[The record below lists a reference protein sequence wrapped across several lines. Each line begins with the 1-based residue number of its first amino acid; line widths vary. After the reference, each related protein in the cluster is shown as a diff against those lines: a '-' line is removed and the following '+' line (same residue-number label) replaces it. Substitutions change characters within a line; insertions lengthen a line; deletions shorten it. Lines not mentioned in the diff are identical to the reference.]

1 VKKARSCPSVLL
13 LTKNSLSM
21 LDKFLQRSWQEWI
34 SSLPVFLLLITIV
47 FAGNGEKIH
56 AQLLKAGESIW
67 QDYFTLRGDIPIPDC
82 NVNPDIELELNK
94 LAAETDKLDDLF
106 DDQPFDREAARASLE
121 GARQLCVKK
130 HQLAQQNRARV
141 TPAVIVFRSLE
152 TSVAAIS
159 IFAFEKSRFM
169 LALMLFICAITCTV
183 KQRHIAFRPIIT
195 QLDNRISCAAQLLGN
210 LILVISAWVYRIIV
224 YHSSA
229 VVDHPEIY
237 PTVILGFLI
246 LCGIN
251 LYQLAK
257 PPQGIKPGGK
267 LRNALSAIPLYI
279 IMAIGAGSYFF
290 LVEGNAAGL
299 AIFFSLLFDQA
310 GLFLNI
316 GLYIWVGMLL
326 AQTCLGE
333 LVFYILRPWHMS
345 PELLAFVAI
354 VIMAVP
360 TAYTGASGIIII
372 ALGAT
377 VYKEL
382 RRVGARRQLAL
393 ATTAMTGSVAV
404 VLRPCLL
411 VVMIA
416 ALNKEVVT
424 DQLFSWG
431 LKTFMTS
438 IVVFFLIMLISKREK
453 ILIAPLPGA
462 FMSSL
467 KMLGKL
473 LPYASIT
480 LSIVL
485 GYIYLLNA
493 YLDEFSAPIIL
504 PVIILS
510 LVIYEK
516 LFAYNPL
523 TDRREQK
530 IHNLEYEIRYATSE
544 ATIHIGALL
553 MLMALSFVLGGVIE
567 RSELLNALPEYF
579 GSIWT
584 TLGFLIVVLV
594 GIGAL
599 MDPYGAVVLVSG
611 TAAQIAY
618 KNGINPIHF
627 WMMALVAFEVGYL
640 SPPVAL
646 NQLLSRQAVGEREVA
661 KAALEGDSFW
671 YRNEKT
677 LLPLVTM
684 GTTLIL
690 VAIVPILVG
699 LYFAS

>member
-1 VKKARSCPSVLL
+1 
-13 LTKNSLSM
+13 M
-21 LDKFLQRSWQEWI
+21 LDKFLQRSWQEWV

-47 FAGNGEKIH
+47 FAGNGEKLH

-67 QDYFTLRGDIPIPDC
+67 HDYFTLRGDIPIPAC
-82 NVNPDIELELNK
+82 NVNPDIELELNR
-94 LAAETDKLDDLF
+94 LATETDKLDELF
-106 DDQPFDREAARASLE
+106 ADQPFDREQARISLE
-121 GARQLCVKK
+121 SARQLCVKK
-130 HQLAQQNRARV
+130 HQLAQQNRARI
-141 TPAVIVFRSLE
+141 TPSVIVFRSIE

-159 IFAFEKSRFM
+159 IFAFKNDRFI
-169 LALMLFICAITCTV
+169 LALMVFICAITCAV
-183 KQRHIAFRPIIT
+183 RQRHIAFRLVTT
-195 QLDNRISCAAQLLGN
+195 QLDNRIACTAQLLGN
-210 LILVISAWVYRIIV
+210 LILVISAWVYRNSV
-224 YHSSA
+224 YQSSA

-237 PTVILGFLI
+237 PTVIIGFLA

-257 PPQGIKPGGK
+257 PRQGIKPGGK
-267 LRNALSAIPLYI
+267 LINALATIPLYI
-279 IMAIGAGSYFF
+279 LMSIGAGSYFF

-333 LVFYILRPWHMS
+333 LVFYILRPWNMS

-372 ALGAT
+372 AMGAT

-438 IVVFFLIMLISKREK
+438 IVVFFLVMLISRREK
-453 ILIAPLPGA
+453 ILIAPLPDA
-462 FMSSL
+462 LKSSL
-467 KMLGKL
+467 NMLVNL

-480 LSIVL
+480 LAIVL

-493 YLDEFSAPIIL
+493 YLDEFSAPVIL

-523 TDRREQK
+523 VDRQEQK
-530 IHNLEYEIRYATSE
+530 IHNLEYEIRFATSE
-544 ATIHIGALL
+544 ATVHIGALL

-599 MDPYGAVVLVSG
+599 MDPYGAVVLVTG
-611 TAAQIAY
+611 TVAQIAY

-646 NQLLSRQAVGEREVA
+646 NQLLSRQAVGQKEVA
-661 KAALEGDSFW
+661 KGALEGDSFW
-671 YRNEKT
+671 YRHEKT

-684 GTTLIL
+684 GTTLLL
-690 VAIVPILVG
+690 VSIVPILVG
-699 LYFAS
+699 LYFAP

>member
-1 VKKARSCPSVLL
+1 MRKAHSYRNVLL
-13 LTKNSLSM
+13 LIKNNLSM
-21 LDKFLQRSWQEWI
+21 LDKFLQRSWQEWV

-67 QDYFTLRGDIPIPDC
+67 HDYFTLRGDIPIPAC

-106 DDQPFDREAARASLE
+106 TDQPFDREAARVSLE

-130 HQLAQQNRARV
+130 HQLAQQNRARI

-159 IFAFEKSRFM
+159 IFAFKKDRFI
-169 LALMLFICAITCTV
+169 LALMVFICAITCAV
-183 KQRHIAFRPIIT
+183 RQRHIAFRPVT
-195 QLDNRISCAAQLLGN
+195 TLLDNRISCAAQLLGN
-210 LILVISAWVYRIIV
+210 LILVISAWVYRNSV
-224 YHSSA
+224 YQSSA

-237 PTVILGFLI
+237 PTVIIGFLA

-257 PPQGIKPGGK
+257 PRQGIKPGGK
-267 LRNALSAIPLYI
+267 LINALAAIPLYI

-333 LVFYILRPWHMS
+333 LVFYILRPWRMS

-438 IVVFFLIMLISKREK
+438 IVVFFLVMLISKREK

-467 KMLGKL
+467 KMLVKL
-473 LPYASIT
+473 LPYAAIT

-493 YLDEFSAPIIL
+493 YLDEFSAPVIL

-523 TDRREQK
+523 ADRREQK

-553 MLMALSFVLGGVIE
+553 ML
-567 RSELLNALPEYF
+567 N
-579 GSIWT
+579 
-584 TLGFLIVVLV
+584 
-594 GIGAL
+594 GAFFCIRWC
-599 MDPYGAVVLVSG
+599 Y
-611 TAAQIAY
+611 
-618 KNGINPIHF
+618 
-627 WMMALVAFEVGYL
+627 
-640 SPPVAL
+640 
-646 NQLLSRQAVGEREVA
+646 
-661 KAALEGDSFW
+661 
-671 YRNEKT
+671 
-677 LLPLVTM
+677 
-684 GTTLIL
+684 
-690 VAIVPILVG
+690 
-699 LYFAS
+699 

>member
-1 VKKARSCPSVLL
+1 MFC
-13 LTKNSLSM
+13 
-21 LDKFLQRSWQEWI
+21 KFPQRSLQEWV

-47 FAGNGEKIH
+47 FAGNCEKIH
-56 AQLLKAGESIW
+56 AQLLKVGESIW
-67 QDYFTLRGDIPIPDC
+67 HDYFTLRGDIPIPSC

-94 LAAETDKLDDLF
+94 LAAETDKLDELF
-106 DDQPFDREAARASLE
+106 TDQTFDREAARTSLE

-130 HQLAQQNRARV
+130 HQLARQNQARI
-141 TPAVIVFRSLE
+141 TPAVIAFSSLE
-152 TSVAAIS
+152 ASVAAMS
-159 IFAFEKSRFM
+159 IFAFEKNRFI
-169 LALMLFICAITCTV
+169 LALMVFICAITCAV
-183 KQRHIAFRPIIT
+183 RQRHIAFRPVIT
-195 QLDNRISCAAQLLGN
+195 LLDNRISSVAQLSGN
-210 LILVISAWVYRIIV
+210 LILVISAWVYRNSV
-224 YHSSA
+224 YQSSA

-237 PTVILGFLI
+237 PTVIIGFLA

-257 PPQGIKPGGK
+257 PRQGIKPGGK
-267 LRNALSAIPLYI
+267 LINALLSIPLFI
-279 IMAIGAGSYFF
+279 MMAIVAGSYFF

-310 GLFLNI
+310 NLFLNI

-372 ALGAT
+372 AMGAT

-438 IVVFFLIMLISKREK
+438 IVVFFLIMLVSKREK
-453 ILIAPLPGA
+453 ILIAPLPNA
-462 FMSSL
+462 LKSSL
-467 KMLGKL
+467 KMLVSL
-473 LPYASIT
+473 LPYAAIT

-493 YLDEFSAPIIL
+493 YLDEFSAPVIL
-504 PVIILS
+504 PVIILC

-523 TDRREQK
+523 ADRREQK
-530 IHNLEYEIRYATSE
+530 MHNLEYEIRFATSE

-584 TLGFLIVVLV
+584 TLGFLIAVLV
-594 GIGAL
+594 GIGAV

-611 TAAQIAY
+611 TVAQIAY

-646 NQLLSRQAVGEREVA
+646 NQLLSRQAVGQKEVA
-661 KAALEGDSFW
+661 KGALEGDSFW
-671 YRNEKT
+671 YRHERT

-684 GTTLIL
+684 GTTLLL

>member
-1 VKKARSCPSVLL
+1 
-13 LTKNSLSM
+13 M
-21 LDKFLQRSWQEWI
+21 LDKFLQRSWQEWV

-47 FAGNGEKIH
+47 FAGNGEKLH

-67 QDYFTLRGDIPIPDC
+67 HDYFTLRGDIPIPAC
-82 NVNPDIELELNK
+82 NVNPDIELELNR
-94 LAAETDKLDDLF
+94 LATETDKLDELF
-106 DDQPFDREAARASLE
+106 ADQPFDREQARISLE
-121 GARQLCVKK
+121 SARQLCVKK
-130 HQLAQQNRARV
+130 HQLAQQNRARI
-141 TPAVIVFRSLE
+141 TPSVIVFRSIE

-159 IFAFEKSRFM
+159 IFAFKNDRFI
-169 LALMLFICAITCTV
+169 LALMVFICAITCAV
-183 KQRHIAFRPIIT
+183 RQRHIAFRLVTT
-195 QLDNRISCAAQLLGN
+195 QLDNRIACTAQLLGN
-210 LILVISAWVYRIIV
+210 LILVISAWVYRNSV
-224 YHSSA
+224 YQSSA

-237 PTVILGFLI
+237 PTVIIGFLA

-257 PPQGIKPGGK
+257 PRQGIKPGGK
-267 LRNALSAIPLYI
+267 LINALATIPLYI
-279 IMAIGAGSYFF
+279 LMSIGAGSYFF
-290 LVEGNAAGL
+290 LVEGNVAGL

-333 LVFYILRPWHMS
+333 LVFYILRPWNMS

-372 ALGAT
+372 AMGAT

-438 IVVFFLIMLISKREK
+438 IVVFFLVMLISRREK
-453 ILIAPLPGA
+453 ILIAPLPDA
-462 FMSSL
+462 LKSSL
-467 KMLGKL
+467 NMLVNL

-480 LSIVL
+480 LAIVL

-493 YLDEFSAPIIL
+493 YLDEFSAPVIL

-523 TDRREQK
+523 VDRQEQK
-530 IHNLEYEIRYATSE
+530 IHNLEYEIRFATSE
-544 ATIHIGALL
+544 ATVHIGALL

-599 MDPYGAVVLVSG
+599 MDPYGAVVLVTG
-611 TAAQIAY
+611 TVAQIAY

-646 NQLLSRQAVGEREVA
+646 NQLLSRQAVGQKEVA
-661 KAALEGDSFW
+661 KGALEGDSFW
-671 YRNEKT
+671 YRHEKT

-684 GTTLIL
+684 GTTLLL
-690 VAIVPILVG
+690 VSIVPILVG

>member
-1 VKKARSCPSVLL
+1 
-13 LTKNSLSM
+13 M
-21 LDKFLQRSWQEWI
+21 LDKYLQRSWQEWI
-34 SSLPVFLLLITIV
+34 STLPVFLLLIIII

-67 QDYFTLRGDIPIPDC
+67 HEYFTLRGDIPIPEC

-94 LAAETDKLDDLF
+94 LASETDKLDDLF
-106 DDQPFDREAARASLE
+106 ADQPFDRAAARASLE

-130 HQLAQQNRARV
+130 HQLAQQNRARI

-152 TSVAAIS
+152 TTVAATS
-159 IFAFEKSRFM
+159 IFAFEKSRFI
-169 LALMLFICAITCTV
+169 LALMVFICAITCAI
-183 KQRHIAFRPIIT
+183 KQRHIAFRPVT
-195 QLDNRISCAAQLLGN
+195 TLLDNRISNAAQLLGN
-210 LILVISAWVYRIIV
+210 LILAISAWVYRTSV
-224 YHSSA
+224 YQSSA
-229 VVDHPEIY
+229 IVDHPEIY
-237 PTVILGFLI
+237 PTVIIGFLA

-257 PPQGIKPGGK
+257 PRQGIKPGGK
-267 LRNALSAIPLYI
+267 LINALATVPLFI
-279 IMAIGAGSYFF
+279 IMALAAGSYFF

-310 GLFLNI
+310 NLFLNI

-333 LVFYILRPWHMS
+333 LVFYILRPWQMS

-354 VIMAVP
+354 VIMAIP

-411 VVMIA
+411 VVMIS

-438 IVVFFLIMLISKREK
+438 IVVFFIVMLISKREK

-473 LPYASIT
+473 LPYAYIT
-480 LSIVL
+480 LSIIL
-485 GYIYLLNA
+485 IYIYLLNA
-493 YLDEFSAPIIL
+493 YLDEFSAPVIL

-510 LVIYEK
+510 LVVYEK

-523 TDRREQK
+523 SDRREQK

-544 ATIHIGALL
+544 ASIHIGALL

-584 TLGFLIVVLV
+584 TLCFLIVVLV

-661 KAALEGDSFW
+661 KGALEGDSFW
-671 YRNEKT
+671 YRHERT

-690 VAIVPILVG
+690 VAIVPVLVN
-699 LYFAS
+699 LYFAP

>member
-1 VKKARSCPSVLL
+1 
-13 LTKNSLSM
+13 
-21 LDKFLQRSWQEWI
+21 
-34 SSLPVFLLLITIV
+34 LLLITII

-67 QDYFTLRGDIPIPDC
+67 HDYFTLRGDIPTPAC

-106 DDQPFDREAARASLE
+106 ADKPFDREAARVSLE

-130 HQLAQQNRARV
+130 HHLAQQAQARI
-141 TPAVIVFRSLE
+141 TPSVIVFRSLE
-152 TSVAAIS
+152 TRVAAIS
-159 IFAFEKSRFM
+159 TFAFEKNRFI
-169 LALMLFICAITCTV
+169 LALMVFICAITCAAR
-183 KQRHIAFRPIIT
+183 QRHIAFRPVT
-195 QLDNRISCAAQLLGN
+195 TLLDSRIACAAQLVGN
-210 LILVISAWVYRIIV
+210 LILVISAWAYRNSVYQ
-224 YHSSA
+224 SSA
-229 VVDHPEIY
+229 IVDHPEIY
-237 PTVILGFLI
+237 PTIILGFLA

-257 PPQGIKPGGK
+257 PRQGIKPGGK
-267 LRNALSAIPLYI
+267 LINGFAAIPLYT

-290 LVEGNAAGL
+290 LVEGNTAGL

-333 LVFYILRPWHMS
+333 LVFYILRPWRMS

-438 IVVFFLIMLISKREK
+438 IVVFFLVMLISKREK

-467 KMLGKL
+467 KMLVKF
-473 LPYASIT
+473 LPYAAIT

-493 YLDEFSAPIIL
+493 YLDEFSAPVIL

-516 LFAYNPL
+516 LFAYNSL

-530 IHNLEYEIRYATSE
+530 IHNLEYEIRFATSE

-553 MLMALSFVLGGVIE
+553 MLMALSFVVGGVIE
-567 RSELLNALPEYF
+567 RSEVLNALPEYF

-661 KAALEGDSFW
+661 KAALEGDNFW
-671 YRNEKT
+671 YRHEKT

-684 GTTLIL
+684 GTTLLL
-690 VAIVPILVG
+690 VAVVPILVG

>member
-1 VKKARSCPSVLL
+1 
-13 LTKNSLSM
+13 M
-21 LDKFLQRSWQEWI
+21 LNKYLQRNWQEWL
-34 SSLPVFLLLITIV
+34 SSLPVFLLLITII

-67 QDYFTLRGDIPIPDC
+67 HDYFTLRGDIPIPDC

-94 LAAETDKLDDLF
+94 LAGETDNLDDLF
-106 DDQPFDREAARASLE
+106 ADQPFDREAARVSLE

-130 HQLAQQNRARV
+130 HQLAQQNRARI
-141 TPAVIVFRSLE
+141 TPSVIVFRTIE

-159 IFAFEKSRFM
+159 IFAFEKSRFI
-169 LALMLFICAITCTV
+169 LALMVFICAITCAFR
-183 KQRHIAFRPIIT
+183 QRHIAFRAVTT
-195 QLDNRISCAAQLLGN
+195 QLDNRISCSAQLLGN
-210 LILVISAWVYRIIV
+210 LILVISAWVYRTSV
-224 YHSSA
+224 YKSSA
-229 VVDHPEIY
+229 IVDHPEIY
-237 PTVILGFLI
+237 PTVIIGFLA
-246 LCGIN
+246 LCAIN

-257 PPQGIKPGGK
+257 PQTGIKPGGK
-267 LRNALSAIPLYI
+267 ILNALPTIPLYI
-279 IMAIGAGSYFF
+279 IMAIVAGSYFF

-333 LVFYILRPWHMS
+333 LVFYVLRPWRMS

-438 IVVFFLIMLISKREK
+438 IVVFFLVMLISKREK
-453 ILIAPLPGA
+453 VLIAPLPGA

-493 YLDEFSAPIIL
+493 YLDEFSAPVIL

-523 TDRREQK
+523 SDRREQK

-579 GSIWT
+579 GSVWT

-646 NQLLSRQAVGEREVA
+646 NQLLARQAVGEKEVA
-661 KAALEGDSFW
+661 KGLLEGDSFW
-671 YRNEKT
+671 YRHEKT

-690 VAIVPILVG
+690 VAIVPVLVG
-699 LYFAS
+699 LYFA

>member
-1 VKKARSCPSVLL
+1 MSG
-13 LTKNSLSM
+13 
-21 LDKFLQRSWQEWI
+21 KFLQRSRQEWV

-67 QDYFTLRGDIPIPDC
+67 HNYFSLRGDIPIPAC

-94 LAAETDKLDDLF
+94 LAGETDKLDELF
-106 DDQPFDREAARASLE
+106 TDQPFDREAARVSLE
-121 GARQLCVKK
+121 SARQLCVKK
-130 HQLAQQNRARV
+130 HQLAQQNRARI
-141 TPAVIVFRSLE
+141 TPAVIVFRGIE

-159 IFAFEKSRFM
+159 IFAFKNDRII
-169 LALMLFICAITCTV
+169 LALMVFICAVTCAFR
-183 KQRHIAFRPIIT
+183 QRHIAFRLVT
-195 QLDNRISCAAQLLGN
+195 TRLDNHISSAAQLLGN
-210 LILVISAWVYRIIV
+210 LILVISAWVYRTSV
-224 YHSSA
+224 YQSSA
-229 VVDHPEIY
+229 VVDHPEIF
-237 PTVILGFLI
+237 PVVIIGFLTLGGVNI
-246 LCGIN
+246 
-251 LYQLAK
+251 YQLAK
-257 PPQGIKPGGK
+257 PRQGLKPGGK
-267 LRNALSAIPLYI
+267 LVNALAAIPLYI
-279 IMAIGAGSYFF
+279 IMAIGAASYFF

-333 LVFYILRPWHMS
+333 LVFYILRPWNMS
-345 PELLAFVAI
+345 PELLAFMAI

-438 IVVFFLIMLISKREK
+438 IGVFFLVMLITKREK

-462 FMSSL
+462 FKSSL
-467 KMLGKL
+467 KMLLKL
-473 LPYASIT
+473 LPYAAIT
-480 LSIVL
+480 LAIVS
-485 GYIYLLNA
+485 GYIYFLNA
-493 YLDEFSAPIIL
+493 YLDEFSAPVIL

-523 TDRREQK
+523 ADRREQK
-530 IHNLEYEIRYATSE
+530 MHNLEYEIRFATSE

-567 RSELLNALPEYF
+567 RSELINALPEYF

-584 TLGFLIVVLV
+584 TLGFLLVVLV

-671 YRNEKT
+671 YRHEKT

-684 GTTLIL
+684 GTTLLL
-690 VAIVPILVG
+690 VAVVPILAG

>member
-1 VKKARSCPSVLL
+1 
-13 LTKNSLSM
+13 M
-21 LDKFLQRSWQEWI
+21 LDKYLQRSWQEWA
-34 SSLPVFLLLITIV
+34 STLPVFLLLITII

-67 QDYFTLRGDIPIPDC
+67 HDYFTLRGDIPIPDC

-94 LAAETDKLDDLF
+94 LAGKTDKLDELF
-106 DDQPFDREAARASLE
+106 ADKPFDREAARVSLE

-130 HQLAQQNRARV
+130 HQLAQQNRARI

-159 IFAFEKSRFM
+159 IFAFEKSRFI
-169 LALMLFICAITCTV
+169 LALMVFICAITCAV
-183 KQRHIAFRPIIT
+183 SQRHIAFRPVT
-195 QLDNRISCAAQLLGN
+195 TRLDNRISCAAQLLGN
-210 LILVISAWVYRIIV
+210 LILVISAWVYRTSV
-224 YHSSA
+224 YQSSA
-229 VVDHPEIY
+229 IVDHPEIY
-237 PTVILGFLI
+237 PTVIFGFLA

-257 PPQGIKPGGK
+257 PRQNIKPGGK
-267 LRNALSAIPLYI
+267 LINAFATIPLYI
-279 IMAIGAGSYFF
+279 MMAIAAGSYFF
-290 LVEGNAAGL
+290 LVEDNAAGL

-310 GLFLNI
+310 NLFLNI

-326 AQTCLGE
+326 AQTSLGE
-333 LVFYILRPWHMS
+333 LVFYILRPWRMS
-345 PELLAFVAI
+345 PELLAFMAI

-411 VVMIA
+411 VVMIS

-438 IVVFFLIMLISKREK
+438 IVVFFLVVLISKREK

-493 YLDEFSAPIIL
+493 YLDEFSAPVIL

-523 TDRREQK
+523 SDRREQK

-579 GSIWT
+579 GSVWT

-646 NQLLSRQAVGEREVA
+646 NQLLARQAVGEKEVA
-661 KAALEGDSFW
+661 KGALEGDSFW
-671 YRNEKT
+671 YRHEKT

-684 GTTLIL
+684 GTTLLL

-699 LYFAS
+699 LYF

>member
-1 VKKARSCPSVLL
+1 
-13 LTKNSLSM
+13 M
-21 LDKFLQRSWQEWI
+21 LDKFLQRSWQEWL

-47 FAGNGEKIH
+47 FAGNGQKIH

-67 QDYFTLRGDIPIPDC
+67 HDYFTLRGDIPIPAC
-82 NVNPDIELELNK
+82 NANPDIELELNK
-94 LAAETDKLDDLF
+94 LATETDKLDDLF
-106 DDQPFDREAARASLE
+106 ANQPFDREQARISLE
-121 GARQLCVKK
+121 GARQLCLKK
-130 HQLAQQNRARV
+130 HQLTQQNRARI
-141 TPAVIVFRSLE
+141 TSAVIIFRSLE

-159 IFAFEKSRFM
+159 IFAFKNDRFI
-169 LALMLFICAITCTV
+169 LALMVFICAITCAIR
-183 KQRHIAFRPIIT
+183 QRHIAFRSVT
-195 QLDNRISCAAQLLGN
+195 TLLDNRIACTAQLSGN
-210 LILVISAWVYRIIV
+210 LILVISAWVYRNSV
-224 YHSSA
+224 YQSSA

-237 PTVILGFLI
+237 PTVIIGFLA
-246 LCGIN
+246 LCAVN

-257 PPQGIKPGGK
+257 PRQGIKPGGK
-267 LRNALSAIPLYI
+267 LLNALATIPLYTW
-279 IMAIGAGSYFF
+279 MAIASGSYFF
-290 LVEGNAAGL
+290 LIEGNAAGL

-310 GLFLNI
+310 SLFLNI

-333 LVFYILRPWHMS
+333 LVFYILRPWNMS

-372 ALGAT
+372 AMGAT

-438 IVVFFLIMLISKREK
+438 IVVFFLVMLISRREK
-453 ILIAPLPGA
+453 NLIAPLPNA
-462 FMSSL
+462 LKSSL
-467 KMLGKL
+467 KMLVSL

-493 YLDEFSAPIIL
+493 YLDEFSAPVIL

-523 TDRREQK
+523 VDRREQK
-530 IHNLEYEIRYATSE
+530 IHNLEYEIRFATSE
-544 ATIHIGALL
+544 STIHIGALL

-579 GSIWT
+579 GSIWM

-599 MDPYGAVVLVSG
+599 MDPYGAVVLDTG
-611 TAAQIAY
+611 TVAQIAY

-646 NQLLSRQAVGEREVA
+646 NQLLSKQAVGQKEVA
-661 KAALEGDSFW
+661 KGALEGDSFW
-671 YRNEKT
+671 YRHEKT

-684 GTTLIL
+684 GTTLLL

>member
-1 VKKARSCPSVLL
+1 MRKAHSCRNVLL
-13 LTKNSLSM
+13 LIKNNLSM
-21 LDKFLQRSWQEWI
+21 SDKFLQRSWQEWV
-34 SSLPVFLLLITIV
+34 SSLPVFLLLIIIV

-67 QDYFTLRGDIPIPDC
+67 HDYFTLRGDIPIPAC
-82 NVNPDIELELNK
+82 NVNPDIEVELNK
-94 LAAETDKLDDLF
+94 LAGETDKLDELF
-106 DDQPFDREAARASLE
+106 TDQPFDREAARVSLE
-121 GARQLCVKK
+121 SARQLCVKK
-130 HQLAQQNRARV
+130 HQLAQQNRARI
-141 TPAVIVFRSLE
+141 TPAVIVFRSIE
-152 TSVAAIS
+152 TSVSAIS
-159 IFAFEKSRFM
+159 IFAFKNDRII
-169 LALMLFICAITCTV
+169 LALMVFICAITCAV
-183 KQRHIAFRPIIT
+183 RQHHIAFRLVT
-195 QLDNRISCAAQLLGN
+195 TLLDNHISGAAQLLGN
-210 LILVISAWVYRIIV
+210 LILVISAWVYRNSV

-237 PTVILGFLI
+237 PTVIIGFLA
-246 LCGIN
+246 LCSIN
-251 LYQLAK
+251 VYQLAK
-257 PPQGIKPGGK
+257 PRQGLKPCGK
-267 LRNALSAIPLYI
+267 LVNALAAIPLYI

-333 LVFYILRPWHMS
+333 LVFYILRPWRMS

-438 IVVFFLIMLISKREK
+438 IVVFFLVMLISKREK

-462 FMSSL
+462 LMSSL
-467 KMLGKL
+467 KMLVKL
-473 LPYASIT
+473 LPYAAIT

-493 YLDEFSAPIIL
+493 YLDEFSAPVIL

-516 LFAYNPL
+516 LFAFNPL
-523 TDRREQK
+523 ADRREQK
-530 IHNLEYEIRYATSE
+530 IHNLEYEIRFATSE

-661 KAALEGDSFW
+661 KGALEGDSFW
-671 YRNEKT
+671 YRHERT

-699 LYFAS
+699 LYFAP

>member
-1 VKKARSCPSVLL
+1 VKKTRSYRNVLPL
-13 LTKNSLSM
+13 IKNSLTV
-21 LDKFLQRSWQEWI
+21 LDKLHQRSWQEWL
-34 SSLPVFLLLITIV
+34 SSLPVFLLLIIII

-67 QDYFTLRGDIPIPDC
+67 HDYFTLRGDIPVPAC
-82 NVNPDIELELNK
+82 NINPDIELELNK

-106 DDQPFDREAARASLE
+106 ADQPFDRDAARVSLE

-130 HQLAQQNRARV
+130 HQLAQQSLARI
-141 TPAVIVFRSLE
+141 TPAVIIFRSLE
-152 TSVAAIS
+152 TGVAAIS
-159 IFAFEKSRFM
+159 TFAFEKSRFI
-169 LALMLFICAITCTV
+169 LALMVFICAITCAV
-183 KQRHIAFRPIIT
+183 KQRHIAFRPVIT
-195 QLDNRISCAAQLLGN
+195 LLDSGISCTAQLLGN
-210 LILVISAWVYRIIV
+210 LILAISAWAYRTSVYQ
-224 YHSSA
+224 SSA

-237 PTVILGFLI
+237 PTVIIGFLA
-246 LCGIN
+246 LSGIN
-251 LYQLAK
+251 LYQLVK
-257 PPQGIKPGGK
+257 PRQGAKPGGK
-267 LRNALSAIPLYI
+267 LTNALSAVPLYS
-279 IMAIGAGSYFF
+279 IMAIAAGSYFF

-310 GLFLNI
+310 DLFLNI

-354 VIMAVP
+354 VIMALP

-431 LKTFMTS
+431 LRTFMTS
-438 IVVFFLIMLISKREK
+438 IVVFFLLMLISRREK
-453 ILIAPLPGA
+453 ILMAPLPDA
-462 FMSSL
+462 FKSSL
-467 KMLGKL
+467 KMLAGL
-473 LPYASIT
+473 FPYAAIT
-480 LSIVL
+480 LAIVL
-485 GYIYLLNA
+485 AYRYLLNA
-493 YLDEFSAPIIL
+493 YVDEFSAPVIL

-523 TDRREQK
+523 VDRQEQK
-530 IHNLEYEIRYATSE
+530 MHNLEYEIRSATSE

-567 RSELLNALPEYF
+567 RSELLNALPEHF
-579 GSIWT
+579 GSVWT
-584 TLGFLIVVLV
+584 TLVFLIAALV

-599 MDPYGAVVLVSG
+599 MDPYGAVVLVTG
-611 TAAQIAY
+611 TVAQIAY

-646 NQLLSRQAVGEREVA
+646 NQLLSRQAVGQKEVA
-661 KAALEGDSFW
+661 KGALEGDSFW
-671 YRNEKT
+671 YRNERT

-684 GTTLIL
+684 GTTLLL

-699 LYFAS
+699 LYFSS